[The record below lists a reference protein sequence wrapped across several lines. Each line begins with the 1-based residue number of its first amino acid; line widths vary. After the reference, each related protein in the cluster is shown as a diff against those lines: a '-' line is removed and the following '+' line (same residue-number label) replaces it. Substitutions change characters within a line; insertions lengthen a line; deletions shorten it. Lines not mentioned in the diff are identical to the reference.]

1 MIKVYYKDEF
11 LGTFEKTSNGY
22 VYNSSATEPQ
32 AAEKYFLK
40 ISAYSKLLNSKNAKF
55 AEMPKFFKDVA
66 DQIKQRAD
74 LVAQSAILPTDDDF
88 VKIEKYAKLD
98 QFKQNFHFVSE
109 N

>member
-11 LGTFEKTSNGY
+11 LGTFEKKANGY
-22 VYNSSATEPQ
+22 VYNSSQTEKQ

-55 AEMPKFFKDVA
+55 DTLPRFFQETA
-66 DQIKQRAD
+66 DQIKQRGD
-74 LVAQSAILPTDDDF
+74 LIAQAGILPTDDDF
-88 VKIEKYAKLD
+88 AKIEKYAKLD
-98 QFKQNFHFVSE
+98 QYKQNFHFVSE

>member
-1 MIKVYYKDEF
+1 MIKVFYKQEF
-11 LGTFEKTSNGY
+11 LGTLEKTNNGF
-22 VYNSSATEPQ
+22 VYNSSETEAQ

-55 AEMPKFFKDVA
+55 AELPKFFQEIA
-66 DQIKQRAD
+66 NQIKQRGD
-74 LVAQSAILPTDDDF
+74 LIKQSAILPTDDDF
-88 VKIEKYAKLD
+88 AKIEKYAKLD

>member
-22 VYNSSATEPQ
+22 VYNSSPNEPQ

-55 AEMPKFFKDVA
+55 VEMPKFFKDIA

-74 LVAQSAILPTDDDF
+74 LIEQSAILPTDDDF
-88 VKIEKYAKLD
+88 AKIEKYAKLD

>member
-1 MIKVYYKDEF
+1 M
-11 LGTFEKTSNGY
+11 GTLEKTNNGF
-22 VYNSSATEPQ
+22 VYNSSQTEAQ

-55 AEMPKFFKDVA
+55 AELPKFFQDIA
-66 DQIKQRAD
+66 NQIKQRGD
-74 LVAQSAILPTDDDF
+74 LIEQSAILPTDDDF
-88 VKIEKYAKLD
+88 AKIEKYAKLD